1 MGPSLGLYRVI
12 WVNGL
17 VTLHRHS
24 KWTKSAFR
32 ESRKNLWVTPEAP
45 GNAEGGAVTCIVV
58 NRWRDEWGE
67 DDRFRWSIWQSS
79 SNWDFSEASNLASLG
94 CALLRMTKGLSLTD
108 RPCIMPN
115 CKKKKKHNA
124 TAVCPQN
131 ERFLKIYDDWLS
143 LMKLWISRNSVALQ
157 WQAFCKHR
165 HFLLGYLCNVF
176 FSSSSLQALFS
187 S

>member
-94 CALLRMTKGLSLTD
+94 CALLRMTKGLSLAD

-115 CKKKKKHNA
+115 CKKTQCYCCLPTKWTIFENLWWLIKSDEVMNKQKQ
-124 TAVCPQN
+124 TCTPVTS
-131 ERFLKIYDDWLS
+131 FL
-143 LMKLWISRNSVALQ
+143 
-157 WQAFCKHR
+157 
-165 HFLLGYLCNVF
+165 
-176 FSSSSLQALFS
+176 
-187 S
+187 